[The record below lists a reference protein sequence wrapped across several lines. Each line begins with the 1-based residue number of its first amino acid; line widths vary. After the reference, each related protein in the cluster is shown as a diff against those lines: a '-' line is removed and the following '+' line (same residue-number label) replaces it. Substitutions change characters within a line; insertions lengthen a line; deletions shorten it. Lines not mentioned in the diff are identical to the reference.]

1 MKFNKVD
8 DDFARRWSKKIRAIR
23 YLGGKCARCGN
34 DNVFVLVFH
43 HTRNKDKLISA
54 LTNHDSKWEII
65 EKEIKKCILLCRN
78 CHLEE
83 HHPKSNK
90 AKKELL
96 KLLKISRC
104 SECGCKPKS
113 TAVMEFH
120 HESAK
125 DFSIYQAFN
134 GSDKMVIPLEM
145 VIAETKKCKALCSNC
160 HALEHSAISK
170 FNRLKKLIDRKTVDH
185 RGINYVDK
193 EKILRLFI
201 GGMYG
206 SQIARKLGYG
216 TTTVS
221 RVLSTIIRTK
231 IGNKKFY
238 EKQRM

>member
-1 MKFNKVD
+1 MKFNKLD
-8 DDFARRWSKKIRAIR
+8 DAFARRWSKKLRAIR
-23 YLGGKCARCGN
+23 YLGGKCSGCGN
-34 DNVFVLVFH
+34 DNVFVLNFH
-43 HTRNKDKLISA
+43 HVSGKDELVSRIFSS
-54 LTNHDSKWEII
+54 DGKWKRV

-78 CHLEE
+78 CHIEE

-120 HESAK
+120 HEGVK

-134 GSDKMVIPLEM
+134 GTDKMVMPLDK
-145 VIAETKKCKALCSNC
+145 VVAETKKCKVLCSNC
-160 HALEHSAISK
+160 HAIEHSAISK
-170 FNRLKKLIDRKTVDH
+170 FKSLKKLIDIKVVDH

-221 RVLSTIIRTK
+221 RVLSTVIRTK
-231 IGNKKFY
+231 MGNKKFY
-238 EKQRM
+238 EK